1 MTISEFIDKIY
12 YGSEIEFKLD
22 NTTYFI
28 QGYKQANEFY
38 LTVDYWD
45 KSDGTEPEHDYLFS
59 VHCITPQECVN
70 KFIKAK
76 LFKNKT
82 IYEVEKDIVVIF
94 GYLSK
99 NIQWQ
104 GFLGSRKRY

>member
-1 MTISEFIDKIY
+1 MIGMTINEFIDKIY
-12 YGSEIEFKLD
+12 YGSEIEFILD

-38 LTVDYWD
+38 LTVDYWN

-82 IYEVEKDIVVIF
+82 IYEVEKDIVVTF
-94 GYLSK
+94 G
-99 NIQWQ
+99 
-104 GFLGSRKRY
+104 